1 VKSGLC
7 WRSISRLP
15 QRSPCRCVRS
25 ASRRRL
31 GRRVAMLDIILIAV
45 GCGLF
50 AAAVAYAYAC
60 ERL

>member
-1 VKSGLC
+1 
-7 WRSISRLP
+7 
-15 QRSPCRCVRS
+15 
-25 ASRRRL
+25 
-31 GRRVAMLDIILIAV
+31 MLDIILITV

>member
-1 VKSGLC
+1 MLEQPVALVTGGGRVFSAAHG
-7 WRSISRLP
+7 SRL
-15 QRSPCRCVRS
+15 
-25 ASRRRL
+25 
-31 GRRVAMLDIILIAV
+31 LIAV